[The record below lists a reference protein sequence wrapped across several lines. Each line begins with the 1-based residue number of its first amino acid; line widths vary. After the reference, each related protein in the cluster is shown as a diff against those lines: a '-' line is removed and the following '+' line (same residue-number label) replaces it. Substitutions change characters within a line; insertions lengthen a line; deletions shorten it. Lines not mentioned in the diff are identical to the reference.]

1 MKTWQPIADEDGT
14 VTFPH
19 KGARVRVEE
28 HFQAHLAGLSGAQ
41 MKLGATHIPETIGV
55 MRDARGIG
63 RKGQSQPD
71 AVEFAI
77 AADDGETRVVTL
89 PFTVESL
96 ARVSVEVGR

>member
-14 VTFPH
+14 VTFPR

-55 MRDARGIG
+55 MRDAQGIG
-63 RKGQSQPD
+63 RKGQRSPD
-71 AVEFAI
+71 AVEFTI
-77 AADDGETRVVTL
+77 GTDDGTTRVVTL

-96 ARVSVEVGR
+96 ARVSVEVDR